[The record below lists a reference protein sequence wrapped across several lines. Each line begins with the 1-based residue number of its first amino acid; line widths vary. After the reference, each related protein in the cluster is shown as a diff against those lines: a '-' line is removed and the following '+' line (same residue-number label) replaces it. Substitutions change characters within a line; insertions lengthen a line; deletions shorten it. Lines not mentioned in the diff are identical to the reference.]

1 MSPSDL
7 VEVLKDLPRIEDE
20 NLIVGMETVDDAGV
34 YRISNRTALVQTV
47 DIFTPIVDDPYI
59 YGSIVAANSMSDVY
73 AMGGKPLL
81 AMNIIGFPIKDL
93 DTSIMTE
100 ILKGGMAKVKE
111 AGVVLVGGH
120 TIDDPELKYGLSV
133 TGFVSPDNVITN
145 ANAKVGDKLILT
157 KPLGMGIIGSAIKA
171 EILSQEDE
179 LVKQACEVMQTLNKE
194 ASEIM
199 QEVGVNAC
207 TDITGFGL
215 LGHAHE
221 MAKGSEVGISISASK
236 VPILDGIYE
245 LAAPDAVPGRSFV
258 NQAFLTESVDIDNSV
273 SEELSGILF
282 DPQTSGGLLI
292 SVEPTKAELLL
303 GRLHGADIAQASII
317 GEVLPEPVG
326 KILVSDEGF

>member
-7 VEVLKDLPRIEDE
+7 IQILQALPRVEDE

-34 YRISNRTALVQTV
+34 YRLNDEMALVQTV

-73 AMGGKPLL
+73 AMGGRPLL

-93 DTSIMTE
+93 DAFIMTE

-120 TIDDPELKYGLSV
+120 TIDDPELKYGLSI
-133 TGFVSPDNVITN
+133 TGVIPPDKVITN
-145 ANAKVGDKLILT
+145 ANAKAGDKLILT
-157 KPLGMGIIGSAIKA
+157 KPLGMGILGSAIKA
-171 EILSQEDE
+171 EMLSQDDE
-179 LVKQACEVMQTLNKE
+179 IVEKACEVMQTLNRI
-194 ASEIM
+194 ASELM

-215 LGHAHE
+215 LGHAFE
-221 MAKGSEVGISISASK
+221 MAKGSEAAISISAPK

-258 NQAFLTESVDIDNSV
+258 NQAFLTESVEIDADV
-273 SEELSGILF
+273 PEDLSGIFF

-292 SVEPTKAELLL
+292 SVEESKAELLL
-303 GRLHGADIAQASII
+303 GKLHDAGVQEAAVI
-317 GEVLPEPVG
+317 GEVLPQPGG
-326 KILVSDEGF
+326 KVVVVR